1 MMNACYIYN
10 LLFSFSI
17 YMVIVESDDRVLLKD
32 IQALTFQ
39 SGTSTKSRRSS
50 PIQQLTCTG
59 GGHCDSVQ
67 LTTVQC
73 YNRGSDGQSIQWE
86 CKADMPTRYKFGQLD
101 VSCEGYDSPEDEYIL
116 AGSCGLRYTIVDRE
130 GGGGGGGGGGG
141 PGQTTPGPNAGYYST
156 ITIIIFV
163 LIALVC
169 CFCMCRNPGSLG
181 GACVGGILGYLCGLG
196 DASRNR
202 SRSPFGDRRSSRGGG
217 FLDNSTSIGESV
229 GFASSSRR

>member
-1 MMNACYIYN
+1 
-10 LLFSFSI
+10 
-17 YMVIVESDDRVLLKD
+17 MVIVESDDRVLLKD

-67 LTTVQC
+67 LSTVQC

-86 CKADMPTRYKFGQLD
+86 CKADMPNRYKFGQLD

-130 GGGGGGGGGGG
+130 
-141 PGQTTPGPNAGYYST
+141 
-156 ITIIIFV
+156 
-163 LIALVC
+163 ALVC

-217 FLDNSTSIGESV
+217 FLDNSTSIGESK
-229 GFASSSRR
+229 GSRHLVMRFSPKVQ